1 MLPLRVSPRALPLPA
16 FVAALV
22 SLFISLIGA
31 VPLAAAASTETEI
44 QFLSGRGPSDA
55 VPWEFTVT
63 GGRRANETATIP
75 VPSHWEQ
82 HGFGTYDYGQTSPKL
97 GTERGLY
104 RTRFTVPTTWE
115 GRRVRLVFGAVM
127 TDTAVKL
134 NGKSAG
140 PIHQGGF
147 TQFSYDVTS
156 LVNFSGENVLE
167 VDVSKMSADALT
179 ERAERGG
186 DYWVFGGIY
195 RPVWLEA
202 TPANSIAHV
211 AIDAR
216 ADGTF
221 TADVTLGALRD
232 KVRPEGP
239 TLAPET
245 LEAQLFDADKKP
257 FGEKFSVKI
266 PGGGAGRLRLATR
279 AVAPKLWTAE
289 TPHLYTVQ
297 ITRTRG
303 GAAVHTTTTRFGFR
317 TFEIREGEGFFVNG
331 QRVLLKGVNRH
342 SFRPETGRALDRED
356 CYEDVRLIRAMNMN
370 TARMSHYPPDQAF
383 LEACDELGLY
393 VLNELSGWQAAHG
406 TPIGRLLVRELVE
419 RDVNHPSIILWNNG
433 NEGGWNRD
441 LDGDFALYDP
451 QQRPV
456 LHPWDPFGGV
466 DTKHYTGYADHVRR
480 LQGPNLVLPTEILHA
495 LYDGGAGAGLRDYW
509 EATRASKFGAGLIIW
524 DFADEAIAR
533 SDRGG
538 ALDPFSTFAPDGIVG
553 PHFEKEGSYHT
564 LRAVW
569 SPVQID
575 APVLDEKFSGQFTL
589 HNHYDFTSLSACR
602 LEWAWQRFD
611 DDGTTTTLASGQAA
625 GPDLAPHAS
634 GPWILPLAPN
644 WRDADALAL
653 TVKDP
658 RGETLRTWTWPT
670 PTLAARTA
678 AALAAPA
685 KTFPTGA
692 PVAPTTP
699 TGGSISLVMGHVT
712 ATLDSSTGELVRLLD
727 GEKIYALKAGPR
739 LVFARPG
746 DAAPVTWLPLRD
758 HDTPPTATATTT
770 TGNSITRYLATPQ
783 TASMIDA
790 EIETPR
796 GMPYTTS
803 RLEISPDGITW
814 QTLFDASRRAG
825 DTGRFEFPPQRVA
838 AVRCSK
844 LVHADGSPAALKN
857 LRVGHAAAR
866 YPDETAAP
874 GKVSNGQNADG
885 STWVASA
892 GGPVNFRWTLRTD
905 GSLRLDYDYT
915 LTGEFVYHGITFDHP
930 EDAMRSLRWLG
941 EGPSRV
947 WQNRLEG
954 PWLGVHENARHE
966 FQPGESFRYPEF
978 EGYFAGVR
986 WAQLTTDAGLLRIT
1000 SGEPEVFLRVGTPR
1014 LSHPNTAV
1022 DFPPGNLSF
1031 LRAIPGM
1038 GSKFKTPAVSGPSA
1052 QPAKASG
1059 TYRGT
1064 LVFRLGEAAR

>member
-1 MLPLRVSPRALPLPA
+1 MLPLRVSPRASHLAVPVVA
-16 FVAALV
+16 FLAAFFALV
-22 SLFISLIGA
+22 TGLLR
-31 VPLAAAASTETEI
+31 LTAAPASASPDTEI

-63 GGRRANETATIP
+63 GGRRAGETATIP

-82 HGFGTYDYGQTSPKL
+82 HGFGTYDYGQTLPKL

-115 GRRVRLVFGAVM
+115 GRRVRLVFGAAM

-147 TQFSYDVTS
+147 TQFGYDVTS

-195 RPVWLEA
+195 RAVWLES
-202 TPANSIAHV
+202 TPAHSIAHV

-239 TLAPET
+239 TLAPEF

-257 FGEKFSVKI
+257 FGEKFSAKI
-266 PGGGAGRLRLATR
+266 PAGGTGRLRLATR
-279 AVAPKLWTAE
+279 ATAPKLWTAE

-297 ITRTRG
+297 ITRTRA
-303 GAAVHTTTTRFGFR
+303 GAPVHTTTTRFGFR

-393 VLNELSGWQAAHG
+393 VMNELSGWQAAHG

-509 EATRASKFGAGLIIW
+509 EATRASKFGAGLFIW

-553 PHFEKEGSYHT
+553 PHFEKEGSYYT
-564 LRAVW
+564 VRAVW

-575 APVLDEKFSGQFTL
+575 APVLDEKFSGQLTL
-589 HNHYDFTSLSACR
+589 HNNYDFTSLAACR
-602 LEWAWQRFD
+602 FEWTWQRFA
-611 DDGTTTTLASGQAA
+611 DDGSVTTLASGHAA
-625 GPDLAPHAS
+625 GPDLTPHARGS
-634 GPWILPLAPN
+634 WQIPLTPN

-658 RGETLRTWTWPT
+658 RGETLWTWTWPT
-670 PTLAARTA
+670 PALAARTA
-678 AALAAPA
+678 AKLAAP
-685 KTFPTGA
+685 KMPISQF
-692 PVAPTTP
+692 TTP
-699 TGGSISLVMGHVT
+699 KVVRPQPGETPDESVITLT
-712 ATLDSSTGELVRLLD
+712 AGAVSARFDSRSGLLLAWRDGAQVSRLSR
-727 GEKIYALKAGPR
+727 GP
-739 LVFARPG
+739 LLTYARPPE
-746 DAAPVTWLPLRD
+746 AELVTWLRWRA
-758 HDTPPTATATTT
+758 DTAPDATT
-770 TGNSITRYLATPQ
+770 RFLATPQ
-783 TASMIDA
+783 TASLLELDL
-790 EIETPR
+790 ENPR
-796 GMPYTTS
+796 GTPYVAYQ
-803 RLEISPDGITW
+803 LELSADGEHWHTI
-814 QTLFDASRRAG
+814 FDASRRPG
-825 DTGRFEFPPQRVA
+825 DGGRFEFPPQRVA
-838 AVRCSK
+838 AVRVSK
-844 LVHADGSPAALKN
+844 LVRTDGSPAPIMGFRL
-857 LRVGHAAAR
+857 GHADRRFPTENAPAAVVTHGADLTGAWLASQR
-866 YPDETAAP
+866 
-874 GKVSNGQNADG
+874 ADG
-885 STWVASA
+885 L
-892 GGPVNFRWTLRTD
+892 NFRWTLRAD

-915 LTGEFVYHGITFDHP
+915 LEGKFLYHGITFDHP

-954 PWLGVHENARHE
+954 TWLGVHENARHVQ
-966 FQPGESFRYPEF
+966 QPGESFRYPEF

-986 WAQLTTDAGLLRIT
+986 WAQLTTDAGLLRIA
-1000 SGEPEVFLRVGTPR
+1000 SGEPDVFLRVGTPR

-1059 TYRGT
+1059 TYRGA

>member
-1 MLPLRVSPRALPLPA
+1 MFPLRVSPRALPFPA

-22 SLFISLIGA
+22 LVFTSLIGGL
-31 VPLAAAASTETEI
+31 PLAVATATVTAPETEI
-44 QFLSGRGPSDA
+44 VYLSGRGPSDA
-55 VPWEFTVT
+55 VPWKFTVT
-63 GGRRANETATIP
+63 GGRRAGEAATIP

-127 TDTAVKL
+127 TDTAVKI

-195 RPVWLEA
+195 RAVWLES
-202 TPANSIAHV
+202 TPAQSIEHV

-266 PGGGAGRLRLATR
+266 PAGGAGRLRLATR
-279 AVAPKLWTAE
+279 AVAPKLWSAE
-289 TPHLYTVQ
+289 APHLYTVQ

-303 GAAVHTTTTRFGFR
+303 GAPVHTTTTRFGFR

-419 RDVNHPSIILWNNG
+419 RDVNHPSILIWNNG
-433 NEGGWNRD
+433 NEGGWNRE

-466 DTKHYTGYADHVRR
+466 DTKHYTGYDDHVRR

-575 APVLDEKFSGQFTL
+575 APTLDEKFTGQLTL
-589 HNHYDFTSLSACR
+589 HNHYDFTSLAACR

-611 DDGTTTTLASGQAA
+611 DNGSVTTLSSGHAA
-625 GPDLAPHAS
+625 GPVLAPHAS
-634 GPWILPLAPN
+634 GSWQLPLAPN

-658 RGETLRTWTWPT
+658 RGETLWTWTWPT
-670 PTLAARTA
+670 PALAARTA
-678 AALAAPA
+678 AKLAPPNLPINQ
-685 KTFPTGA
+685 F
-692 PVAPTTP
+692 TTP
-699 TGGSISLVMGHVT
+699 KVVRARTESGTEMITLTTDRVT
-712 ATLDSSTGELVRLLD
+712 ARFDAANGNLIELRAGDRV
-727 GEKIYALKAGPR
+727 YAFKNGPR
-739 LVFARPG
+739 LVYARPAA
-746 DAAPVTWLPLRD
+746 AAPVAWLPWRE
-758 HDTPPTATATTT
+758 ATAMNVTTHF
-770 TGNSITRYLATPQ
+770 LATPQ
-783 TASMIDA
+783 TASVLELDL
-790 EIETPR
+790 ENPPGTP
-796 GMPYTTS
+796 YIAYQ
-803 RLEISPDGITW
+803 LELSADGEHW
-814 QTLFDASRRAG
+814 QTIFDASRRPG
-825 DTGRFEFPPQRVA
+825 DSGRFEFPPQRVA
-838 AVRCSK
+838 AVRVSK
-844 LVHADGSPAALKN
+844 LVRTDGSVAPIKN
-857 LRVGHAAAR
+857 LRIGHAPGR
-866 YPDETAAP
+866 FAP
-874 GKVSNGQNADG
+874 ESPASAVVTTHGVGKDGVWLASQRADG
-885 STWVASA
+885 
-892 GGPVNFRWTLRTD
+892 VNFRWTLRAD

-915 LTGEFVYHGITFDHP
+915 LTGEFLYHGITFDHP
-930 EDAMRSLRWLG
+930 EDAMQSLRWLG

-954 PWLGVHENARHE
+954 PWLDVHENARHV
-966 FQPGESFRYPEF
+966 FQPGDSFRYPEF

-986 WAQLTTDAGLLRIT
+986 WAQLTTDGGLLHIT
-1000 SGEPEVFLRVGTPR
+1000 SGEPEVFLRIGTPR
-1014 LSHPNTAV
+1014 LSHPNTAA
-1022 DFPPGNLSF
+1022 DFPSGNLSF
-1031 LRAIPGM
+1031 LHAIPGM

-1052 QPAKASG
+1052 QPAQASG

-1064 LVFRLGEAAR
+1064 LVFRFGEGAR